1 MLQLPQPRGMP
12 WFCTERGREVSLL
25 LACGRT
31 AQQNVIAQCHGAF
44 LGALLGALLGA
55 VPLGAW
61 PWDALTEGDAAGGH
75 ATPLV
80 KRALSKAF
88 VAVCSVCE
96 PCAVTAAALWLH
108 SLTAHLRASCV
119 GCNAYSRIAAPA
131 TPAFRFPFSLRAK
144 PEFIN

>member
-1 MLQLPQPRGMP
+1 MLQLPQLRGMP

-44 LGALLGALLGA
+44 LGALLGA

-75 ATPLV
+75 STPLV
-80 KRALSKAF
+80 KRALNKAF
-88 VAVCSVCE
+88 VPVRSVCE

-108 SLTAHLRASCV
+108 SLTAHLGAPCV
-119 GCNAYSRIAAPA
+119 GCNADSRNAAPA
-131 TPAFRFPFSLRAK
+131 TPAFHFPFSLRAK